1 MFFSRKKNK
10 HSEAMG
16 LAYMMGLHLVSG
28 VVVGLVM
35 GYYLDKYFG
44 TRPWLMLI
52 FLIFGIIAGY
62 RNMFRE
68 MKRIQRKEAEAAAED
83 VQEHASTD

>member
-1 MFFSRKKNK
+1 MFFFKKKNK
-10 HSEAMG
+10 HAETMG

-28 VVVGLVM
+28 VVVGLAM

-44 TRPWLMLI
+44 TRPWLMLV
-52 FLIFGIIAGY
+52 FLVFGIIAGY

-68 MKRIQRKEAEAAAED
+68 MKRIQRKEAEAAAGDAQKNIAED
-83 VQEHASTD
+83 

>member
-1 MFFSRKKNK
+1 MLFRS
-10 HSEAMG
+10 
-16 LAYMMGLHLVSG
+16 
-28 VVVGLVM
+28 
-35 GYYLDKYFG
+35 
-44 TRPWLMLI
+44 LMLI

-83 VQEHASTD
+83 VQEHASKD

>member
-1 MFFSRKKNK
+1 MLFHSKKNK
-10 HSEAMG
+10 HFESMG
-16 LAYMMGLHLVSG
+16 LAYMMGIHLVSG
-28 VVVGLVM
+28 VIVGFVM

-44 TRPWLMLI
+44 TKPWLTLI

-68 MKRIQRKEAEAAAED
+68 LKRIQKKEAEADAQDHDEKN
-83 VQEHASTD
+83 